1 MDKSKAV
8 DFIHDLLRNMT
19 DRNGSDL
26 FITAG
31 TPPAMKVDGKV
42 ARITSQALTTNHT
55 QVFVRSLMNDRQLSE
70 FEETQEANFAIQV
83 PGVSRFRVSAFIQQG
98 NYGMVVRK
106 LSMDIP
112 TLESLN
118 LPQILK
124 NVSLTKRG
132 LILVVGATGS
142 GKSSTLAAMIGL
154 RNELSHG
161 HIITVEDPIEFVH
174 EHKNCIVTQREVG
187 VDTDSYHVAL
197 KNTLR
202 QSPDVIFLGE
212 VRDMETMEHAMTF
225 AETGHLCLT
234 TLHAN
239 SANQALERIVN
250 FFPEERRQQL
260 YMDLSLNLTG
270 IVSQR
275 LVRRKDSRGR
285 VPALEI
291 LLNTPLMGDLILR
304 GDIMGTKELIK
315 KSNEAGMM
323 TFDQSLFFLYEN
335 GFISSQEALR
345 NADSINDLRL
355 RMKLESKHS
364 ARDELINDTA
374 GIGLEDPDMQGEP
387 ELK

>member
-1 MDKSKAV
+1 MEKGKAV
-8 DFIHDLLRNMT
+8 DFIHDLLRNMLER
-19 DRNGSDL
+19 DGSDM

-31 TPPAMKVDGKV
+31 TPPSMKVDGKV
-42 ARITSQALTTNHT
+42 TRITSQALTANHT
-55 QVFVRSLMNDRQLSE
+55 QVFVRALMNDRQLAE
-70 FEETQEANFAIQV
+70 FEETQECNFAIHV
-83 PGVSRFRVSAFIQQG
+83 PGLSRFRVSAFIQQG
-98 NYGMVVRK
+98 NYGMVIRK
-106 LSMDIP
+106 LSADIP
-112 TLESLN
+112 SFEALN
-118 LPQILK
+118 LPPVLK
-124 NVSLTKRG
+124 NISMTKRG
-132 LILVVGATGS
+132 LVLVVGATGS
-142 GKSSTLAAMIGL
+142 GKSSTLAAMLGV
-154 RNELSHG
+154 RNEKTQG
-161 HIITVEDPIEFVH
+161 HIITIEDTIEFVH
-174 EHKNCIVTQREVG
+174 EHKGCIITQREVG

-260 YMDLSLNLTG
+260 YMDLSLNLTS

-275 LVRRKDSRGR
+275 LIRRKDSQGR

-291 LLNTPLMGDLILR
+291 LLNTPLMGDLIQR
-304 GDIMGTKELIK
+304 GDITGTKELIK

-323 TFDQSLFFLYEN
+323 TFDQSLYYLYEN
-335 GFISSQEALR
+335 GFITEQEALR

-355 RMKLESKHS
+355 RMKLESRHS
-364 ARDELINDTA
+364 GRDDIIADTG
-374 GIGLEDPDMQGEP
+374 GITLEDEDMQGEP
-387 ELK
+387 RLK